1 MHRLD
6 FPEQTLRPALKMR
19 EKCASGKTLLGFR
32 ETQLARTV
40 RHAGRIQ
47 KTDGHLPLITTWPGE
62 GSAFGE
68 PPGGA
73 GPSLGGGPAQLHPRR
88 YLFHWSPRLPLAE
101 STVGTKPSVSIPP

>member
-40 RHAGRIQ
+40 RHAGGIQ
-47 KTDGHLPLITTWPGE
+47 KTDGHLPLIATQPGE

-88 YLFHWSPRLPLAE
+88 YLFQWSPRPPLAE
-101 STVGTKPSVSIPP
+101 STVGTKPSMSIPP